1 MMVEHYLSSRTV
13 EIPDKVEITV
23 QLVSILVKGP
33 LGELTRQY
41 PQSTRHVERID
52 HTLNVSSNNARK
64 AEVAG
69 VGAIASH
76 VENMIIGVTK
86 GFTYR
91 MKVVYAHFPITVK
104 PSPERVVIENFQGEK
119 TPRKARVQGKVDI
132 SLDGDD
138 IIITGTA
145 LESVAQTAANIEQAT
160 RIRKKD
166 SRVFLDGIY
175 TFAKEEGM

>member
-1 MMVEHYLSSRTV
+1 MVEHYLSSRTV
-13 EIPDKVEITV
+13 EIPEKVEITV
-23 QLVSILVKGP
+23 QSGSILVKGP
-33 LGELTRQY
+33 LGELTRHF
-41 PQSTRHVERID
+41 PESTMQVEQID

-64 AEVAG
+64 AEVAA

-76 VENMIIGVTK
+76 VQNMIIGVTK
-86 GFTYR
+86 GYTYR
-91 MKVVYAHFPITVK
+91 MKIVYAHFPITVK
-104 PSPERVVIENFQGEK
+104 PSPEKIVIENFQGEK
-119 TPRKARVQGKVDI
+119 TPRRARVRGKVDI

-138 IIITGTA
+138 IIIKGTA
-145 LESVAQTAANIEQAT
+145 IESVAQTAANIEQAT